1 MITAGAEIN
10 EGMCG
15 FYALLSVALLLL
27 PGVANAQAQEEAPD
41 QERLARGYRT
51 RALSGSAGHSW
62 PFGWND
68 ASRATSDLA
77 FVGFHPQLGW
87 FQTSRIELYGE
98 ATLHAYWQPDPAIF
112 AGVMGIGARYH
123 FFDNRSWTPYALLSA
138 GLGWTSLDIVEIDRI
153 FNFQVAWGA
162 GVRQITRK
170 GPGLLVEFRNH
181 HISNA
186 GTRGENIGINS
197 ATVVI
202 GVHWILR

>member
-1 MITAGAEIN
+1 MTVGAGIN
-10 EGMCG
+10 EGMRG
-15 FYALLSVALLLL
+15 FYALFSAVLLLL
-27 PGVANAQAQEEAPD
+27 PGVAHAQAQEQTED
-41 QERLARGYRT
+41 QARLARGYRT
-51 RALSGSAGHSW
+51 RALSGSVGQSW

-68 ASRATSDLA
+68 ASLATSDLE

-98 ATLHAYWQPDPAIF
+98 ATLHAYWEPEPAIF

-138 GLGWTSLDIVEIDRI
+138 GFGWTSLDIVEIDRI
-153 FNFQVAWGA
+153 FNFQVSWGA
-162 GVRQITRK
+162 GVRQIRRK

-197 ATVVI
+197 ATLVV

>member
-1 MITAGAEIN
+1 VPLNIRRLTSIGSTVILSA
-10 EGMCG
+10 
-15 FYALLSVALLLL
+15 ALWLPMVAL
-27 PGVANAQAQEEAPD
+27 AQQPD
-41 QERLARGYRT
+41 KEDALLARGYRT
-51 RALSGSAGHSW
+51 RALAGSAGHSW

-68 ASRATSDLA
+68 ASLATSDLH

-98 ATLHAYWQPDPAIF
+98 ATLHAYWKPEPAIF

-138 GLGWTSLDIVEIDRI
+138 GFGWTSLDIPEIDRV
-153 FNFQVAWGA
+153 FNFQVAYGA

-186 GTRGENIGINS
+186 GTAGENIGINS
-197 ATVVI
+197 ATVVV
-202 GVHWILR
+202 GVHWVLRR

>member
-1 MITAGAEIN
+1 MPAKLFLAIIGLAA
-10 EGMCG
+10 M
-15 FYALLSVALLLL
+15 LLL
-27 PGVANAQAQEEAPD
+27 PTVSFAQQPETRDEPL
-41 QERLARGYRT
+41 LARGFRT
-51 RALSGSAGHSW
+51 RALAGSVGHSW

-68 ASRATSDLA
+68 ASLATSDLQ

-98 ATLHAYWQPDPAIF
+98 ATLHVYWKPEPAIF

-138 GLGWTSLDIVEIDRI
+138 GLGWTSLDIVEIDRV
-153 FNFQVAWGA
+153 FNFQVAYGA
-162 GVRQITRK
+162 GIRQITRK

-186 GTRGENIGINS
+186 GTAGENIGINS
-197 ATVVI
+197 ATVVV
-202 GVHWILR
+202 GVHWVLR